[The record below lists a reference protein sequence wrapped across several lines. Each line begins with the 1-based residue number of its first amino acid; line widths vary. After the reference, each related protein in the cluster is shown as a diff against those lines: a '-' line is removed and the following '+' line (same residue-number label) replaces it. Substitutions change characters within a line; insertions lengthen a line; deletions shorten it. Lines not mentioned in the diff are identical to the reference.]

1 LPIDEQ
7 ISVLKKTNDKN
18 IIIVSTNIA
27 EESITIDYLDV
38 VIDL

>member
-1 LPIDEQ
+1 VNEQ
-7 ISVLKKTNDKN
+7 VRLLKKEHNEP

-27 EESITIDYLDV
+27 EESITIDYVDA